1 MDASLNARNTAFVRA
16 DHGPSQAYLLL
27 LLPPRLLGGFFS
39 LLVVLLLGGCAS
51 SEPTV
56 PYPAFIQTAELP
68 DIFMAGMPG
77 IRAKRLAGDPETRRS
92 SNVMTLPADW
102 SFTTGGLPDK
112 SIELYVLRG
121 EVQLGDLSL
130 RPGGYAWLPSGTTG
144 VPLATTDGAQ
154 LLYFL
159 DDADADTA
167 IQTPLVLNE
176 ELLPWQSRRDIAGFG
191 IAEKVLRED
200 PGSGARTW
208 LLRIEPGAALP
219 WQSSSVREEGLML
232 SGAYWHTECVGG
244 VPVTEQY
251 LPGGYYYRPSGAVHG
266 GPESRADAPSVWY
279 LRTIDSATV
288 SAATCDAGANA
299 GGTASP

>member
-1 MDASLNARNTAFVRA
+1 MDASLNARKQAFVRA
-16 DHGPSQAYLLL
+16 NQGPGQAYLLL
-27 LLPPRLLGGFFS
+27 LLPPRYLGGFFS
-39 LLVVLLLGGCAS
+39 LVIFLVLGGCAS
-51 SEPTV
+51 SEPSV

-92 SNVMTLPADW
+92 SNLVSLPADW

-121 EVQLGDLSL
+121 EVQLGDLKL
-130 RPGGYAWLPSGTTG
+130 QPGGYAWLPSGTTG

-159 DDADADTA
+159 DDANPDSV

-176 ELLPWQSRRDIAGFG
+176 ELVPWQYTRDLAGFG
-191 IAEKVLRED
+191 IAEKVLRDD

-208 LLRIEPGAALP
+208 LRRVEPGATLP
-219 WQSSSVREEGLML
+219 WQRSSVREEGMLL
-232 SGAYWHTECVGG
+232 SGDYWHSECVEGI
-244 VPVTEQY
+244 PVTRQY
-251 LPGGYYYRPSGAVHG
+251 LPGGYYYRPSGAVNG
-266 GPESRADAPSVWY
+266 GPESRATTPSVWY
-279 LRTIDSATV
+279 LRTIAPGAV
-288 SAATCDAGANA
+288 SPSTCGGAEA
-299 GGTASP
+299 ASP